1 MQSVYTRHIAE
12 DLLMNNFQGNKVHGH
27 SDLTAFNLI
36 KYDFFFSA
44 EAI

>member
-1 MQSVYTRHIAE
+1 M
-12 DLLMNNFQGNKVHGH
+12 DNFQGNKVNGH

-36 KYDFFFSA
+36 KYDFFSA